1 MKHTKKI
8 IMVPEAEWLTM
19 LNMIKGSEPL
29 AYEKV
34 DTEMKMAKILR
45 DPKLSEDIK
54 AKKYNW
60 LYKRR
65 RQLKKEIAEEAS
77 KPQRIV
83 IDPEQLN
90 AIRSD
95 MSKYLGVAP
104 APVRTILKGV
114 SAKRQRRIGRKKN
127 VDYINDNEFLDDEFL
142 DASDEYRDANEPKPI
157 PVQQPE
163 QQLEQHAQPSTSKQY
178 ILHPN
183 YRDDFIDII
192 KKGHSAKLQ
201 IAPKSKTVG
210 GIQGS
215 NYEDIADYLA
225 NTNLKKPPG
234 TDFVIDTLKKEPFY
248 KQALQ
253 WADYHRQ
260 KGEGKRRKTTK
271 KKTYKPTKFKPVI
284 WEKII

>member
-1 MKHTKKI
+1 M

-114 SAKRQRRIGRKKN
+114 SAKRQRRIG
-127 VDYINDNEFLDDEFL
+127 E
-142 DASDEYRDANEPKPI
+142 
-157 PVQQPE
+157 
-163 QQLEQHAQPSTSKQY
+163 
-178 ILHPN
+178 
-183 YRDDFIDII
+183 
-192 KKGHSAKLQ
+192 
-201 IAPKSKTVG
+201 
-210 GIQGS
+210 
-215 NYEDIADYLA
+215 
-225 NTNLKKPPG
+225 
-234 TDFVIDTLKKEPFY
+234 
-248 KQALQ
+248 
-253 WADYHRQ
+253 
-260 KGEGKRRKTTK
+260 RRMSIT
-271 KKTYKPTKFKPVI
+271 
-284 WEKII
+284 